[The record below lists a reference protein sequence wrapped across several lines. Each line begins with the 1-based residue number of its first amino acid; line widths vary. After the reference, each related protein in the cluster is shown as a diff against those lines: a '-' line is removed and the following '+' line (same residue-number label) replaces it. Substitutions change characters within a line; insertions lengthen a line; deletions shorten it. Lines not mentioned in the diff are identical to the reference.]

1 VLALVVEEAVGNG
14 GGRVFGHGFDPAA
27 PRPDAGAST
36 GPRLNL
42 VVRIRGTTT
51 GGRLMGP
58 RLVATL
64 VAMVLV
70 VVGCGTAGTAAAPVV
85 TADGVQGVEVAF
97 AGGEVTGG
105 VRRYAVPLGS
115 TVELVVAS
123 DVAEQVHLHGYDRMV
138 YVTAGATATLRF
150 AADLPGVFDVELEGS
165 GTPLTQLQI
174 A

>member
-1 VLALVVEEAVGNG
+1 
-14 GGRVFGHGFDPAA
+14 
-27 PRPDAGAST
+27 
-36 GPRLNL
+36 LNL
-42 VVRIRGTTT
+42 VVRIRGTTS
-51 GGRLMGP
+51 GGRLIGP
-58 RLVATL
+58 RLAATL

-70 VVGCGTAGTAAAPVV
+70 VVGCGTAGTGAAAPAV
-85 TADGVQGVEVAF
+85 TADGVQRVEVTF

-123 DVAEQVHLHGYDRMV
+123 DVAEQVHLHGYDRMA

>member
-1 VLALVVEEAVGNG
+1 
-14 GGRVFGHGFDPAA
+14 
-27 PRPDAGAST
+27 
-36 GPRLNL
+36 
-42 VVRIRGTTT
+42 
-51 GGRLMGP
+51 MGP
-58 RLVATL
+58 HPTATL

-70 VVGCGTAGTAAAPVV
+70 VVGCGTAGTGAAAPAV
-85 TADGVQGVEVAF
+85 TADGVQRVEVAF

-115 TVELVVAS
+115 IVELVVAS
-123 DVAEQVHLHGYDRMV
+123 DGAEQVHRHGYDRMA

-150 AADLPGVFDVELEGS
+150 AADLLGVFDVELEGS

>member
-1 VLALVVEEAVGNG
+1 M
-14 GGRVFGHGFDPAA
+14 
-27 PRPDAGAST
+27 
-36 GPRLNL
+36 
-42 VVRIRGTTT
+42 T

-58 RLVATL
+58 RLAATL
-64 VAMVLV
+64 VVMVLV
-70 VVGCGTAGTAAAPVV
+70 VVGCGTTGTGTAAPVV
-85 TADGVQGVEVAF
+85 TADGVQRVEVAF

-123 DVAEQVHLHGYDRMV
+123 DVAEQVHLHGYDRMA

-165 GTPLTQLQI
+165 ATPLTQLQI